1 MKIAFHGA
9 AQNITGSK
17 HLITLENGK
26 KILLD
31 CGMFQGRGSET
42 NYLNRS
48 FGFDP
53 AEVDYLVLS
62 HAHIDH
68 SGLIPRLFKEGYKG
82 KVYCTPAT
90 FDLCKIML
98 MDSAHI
104 QEADVQYVNKR
115 KREFGK
121 SLIEPLYVQE
131 DVELCLSQF
140 ITIKYDKPYR
150 LCKEVELLLTDNGHI
165 LGSAAVHLKIKE
177 YEKTTHL
184 TFTGDIGR
192 YNSSL
197 LKDPASFPQSDII
210 ICESTY
216 GDRLHDNQVH
226 AEQEILN
233 IIQETCQK
241 KRGKVI
247 IPAFSLGRTQ
257 EIVYSLNKLDLH
269 GLFPEVNVYVDS
281 PLAVNATEIMRKY
294 KLSLNENV
302 RSFIKS
308 RTDPFGFDRL
318 TYITDKRESQALNV
332 SKQPAVIISA
342 SGMAEAGRIK
352 HHLMNNIENPDNT
365 ILIVGYAEPNSLAG
379 KLRNGDKQV
388 TIFGMDFMVNAS
400 VRVID
405 SLSAHADYQEMIQ
418 YLSCQNP
425 EMVKAFFLVHGDPDQ
440 QLGFKVHLEKAG
452 FTNIDIPGKGQEYQ
466 LD

>member
-1 MKIAFHGA
+1 
-9 AQNITGSK
+9 
-17 HLITLENGK
+17 
-26 KILLD
+26 
-31 CGMFQGRGSET
+31 
-42 NYLNRS
+42 
-48 FGFDP
+48 
-53 AEVDYLVLS
+53 
-62 HAHIDH
+62 
-68 SGLIPRLFKEGYKG
+68 
-82 KVYCTPAT
+82 
-90 FDLCKIML
+90 

-121 SLIEPLYVQE
+121 SLIEPLYGQE
-131 DVELCLSQF
+131 EVELCLSQF
-140 ITIKYDKPYR
+140 VTIKYDKPYR

-165 LGSAAVHLKIKE
+165 LGSAAVHLKIKDN
-177 YEKTTHL
+177 EKTTHL

-216 GDRLHDNQVH
+216 GDRLHDRQVH

-318 TYITDKRESQALNV
+318 TYITEKRESQALNI

-352 HHLMNNIENPDNT
+352 HHLMNNIENPDNA

-379 KLRNGDKQV
+379 RLRNGDKEV
-388 TIFGMDFMVNAS
+388 SIFGMDFMVNSS

-405 SLSAHADYQEMIQ
+405 SLSAHADYEEMIQ
-418 YLSCQNP
+418 YLSCQDP
-425 EMVKAFFLVHGDPDQ
+425 KKVKAFFLVHGDPDQ
-440 QLGFKVHLEKAG
+440 QLGFKDHLEKAG